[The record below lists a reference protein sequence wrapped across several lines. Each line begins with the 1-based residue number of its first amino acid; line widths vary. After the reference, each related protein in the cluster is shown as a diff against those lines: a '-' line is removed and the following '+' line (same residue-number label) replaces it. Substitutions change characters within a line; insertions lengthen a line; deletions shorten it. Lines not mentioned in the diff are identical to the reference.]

1 VQALVA
7 VGNAQLNALYNT
19 TEDGVV
25 ICGLTADTAVVLS
38 LLSEAGRCM
47 PCLWEE
53 ERWKL
58 PWHRR
63 EGRRPTRRDM

>member
-19 TEDGVV
+19 MEHGVV

-47 PCLWEE
+47 P
-53 ERWKL
+53 
-58 PWHRR
+58 
-63 EGRRPTRRDM
+63 